1 MLFMV
6 KRVFKMIMSL
16 FNQVS
21 LSTKDVQVIKK
32 NIIYIMNFLM
42 IFIKKKKKRLTIS
55 KIKKIIFHIIKKEFS
70 TLIFYIKTILVIK
83 NRLYIIFIYFC
94 MFN

>member
-42 IFIKKKKKRLTIS
+42 IFIKKKKRD
-55 KIKKIIFHIIKKEFS
+55 
-70 TLIFYIKTILVIK
+70 
-83 NRLYIIFIYFC
+83 
-94 MFN
+94 

>member
-1 MLFMV
+1 MV

-42 IFIKKKKKRLTIS
+42 IFIKKKKEINHFKNKKNHIS
-55 KIKKIIFHIIKKEFS
+55 
-70 TLIFYIKTILVIK
+70 Y
-83 NRLYIIFIYFC
+83 Y
-94 MFN
+94 

>member
-6 KRVFKMIMSL
+6 KKVFKMIMSL

-55 KIKKIIFHIIKKEFS
+55 KIKKIIFHIIKKDFS
-70 TLIFYIKTILVIK
+70 TLIFILK
-83 NRLYIIFIYFC
+83 QFSSLKSRLYIIFPYFC